1 MQIAFF
7 PSACAVIVAVPCL
20 IPVTNPSCVTVA
32 TEVSL
37 LVQLIFEPVEEA
49 IEFGK
54 EIFNEEYAQLM
65 EKQNLHW
72 SDKGVRVLPQ
82 LHISVSGFLE
92 KEQKFD
98 YELIVFFED
107 RENTDLSM
115 SVDIDVDLSSYREV
129 LIDMVTEAFK
139 QEILRMI

>member
-1 MQIAFF
+1 MGKTRELTGIGTINMERCGILENLDLFLD
-7 PSACAVIVAVPCL
+7 I
-20 IPVTNPSCVTVA
+20 
-32 TEVSL
+32 E
-37 LVQLIFEPVEEA
+37 QLSKELFEPVEEA
-49 IEFGK
+49 IECGK

-72 SDKGVRVLPQ
+72 SDKGVRGLPQ

-98 YELIVFFED
+98 CELIVFFED
-107 RENTDLSM
+107 RENADLSM

-129 LIDMVTEAFK
+129 LIDMITEAFK

>member
-1 MQIAFF
+1 MEKIRELPGIGTINMERCGVLENLDLFLDF
-7 PSACAVIVAVPCL
+7 EKLSEELC
-20 IPVTNPSCVTVA
+20 
-32 TEVSL
+32 
-37 LVQLIFEPVEEA
+37 EPVEKA
-49 IEFGK
+49 IECGK
-54 EIFNEEYAQLM
+54 EIFNEGYAQLM

-92 KEQKFD
+92 KEQKFGC
-98 YELIVFFED
+98 ELIVFFED
-107 RENTDLSM
+107 RENADLSM
-115 SVDIDVDLSSYREV
+115 SVDIDVDLSSYRKV